1 MSPRWSLIVLAAQN
15 GVTRRAGV
23 LYSQTR
29 GMHAGLPRPVDIR
42 FAMTLCRLDNR
53 FHGTN
58 GRGFQIRGSHVD
70 IEIGEAGMR
79 IDSRWLAVRVVF
91 AVALLST
98 AQVGAQDLGAR
109 LVAVEATS
117 GAQDLSTRPVAVEAT
132 SGAVTSVSPYTAFN
146 ASAGQQSHGIVEHVS
161 PRDPKDPVRVVIELK
176 DQPLIP
182 YLRQLRAEQ
191 ANAVKNGA
199 RISTRE
205 RRNELAQAFDSQRH
219 VLEQAQTQLIG
230 DMRREGWI
238 KQEHR
243 RFAGLLNAVAITTQY
258 GHLSAINDDPRVASV
273 HMDAK
278 VQALL
283 DTSVG
288 VVGAPAVWAMRDG
301 NGNAVTGQGV
311 TIAIID
317 TGIDYRHPDLGGCF
331 GPGCKVIGGFDFVN
345 GDEDPLDDNGHGTHV
360 AGIAAANGGVRG
372 VAPDAH
378 LVAYKALDLNGNGF
392 NSVVIAAIERAVD
405 PDGNPL
411 TDDAAN
417 VISMSLG
424 SDEASTGPLALAA
437 NRAMDA
443 GIVVVAAAGNYGDY
457 RSVQS
462 PGVAERIVTVGAA
475 NNNGQIAG
483 FSSRGPVE
491 DKDFVK
497 PELVAPGVDIRS
509 TWLGGDYHVLSGTSM
524 ATPHVAG
531 AAALMRQLHPML
543 DSQELKALLVNNAR
557 DLGLD
562 VFTQGAGMLDVA
574 ASASA
579 AVVIMPAI
587 PSFGGVDIEQP
598 QWQAKLPVTLK
609 NISPQD
615 WTATVQPAPAP
626 LGAEVA
632 FGQPEGFAVA
642 AGQTTMFD
650 LTVAV
655 DNQLL
660 PFPAAP
666 TLHHESA
673 LSLLNAGGSVRL
685 PWLLFKAATLNL
697 VVHGRPDTVIVSSG
711 DNCGGFP
718 CWRPFQETNCLVW
731 DAQRSAT
738 RSIRV
743 SPGKYH
749 AFALYADPSDSC
761 EGFTKSVV
769 FKDADTS
776 SSAILRIDD
785 ADAKNRIHVGNVVD
799 TAGLLI
805 APPRLKVVG
814 STFNI
819 FHPASELAFL
829 IGQSAV
835 PRDGDTIFH
844 ISDVPDGYRL
854 NVDAVAIDTD
864 SQFSH
869 RRYFVLGDL
878 LTGAVQGGVALD
890 LDAASEGGVTFEYS
904 DVKEL
909 ADGVNF
915 WPGAGLLSMPGN
927 FGIVAMSMGG
937 PKEGPYFSPFK
948 VTAFAARPR
957 GRAGERAPQLLITRS
972 VGPNGNGGLRQ
983 LLDTNPVAILNDDE
997 YVKFDGTAV
1006 KSTGTI
1012 DLTHV
1017 NFKDDGH
1024 KVRISNGPVFLS
1036 TQFLYSSFVKM
1047 FTPIPATGSQNGF
1060 VAYPFLDMRQNL
1072 ISDEFNY
1079 ELICDGVSVVNES
1092 SNVLYTTF
1100 IDRECT
1106 NLRAVFDFETRLFT
1120 HIARST
1126 AEINLIAN
1134 VATDS
1139 PVVRGLTFTSDSRV
1153 TRVLSGDV
1161 LQLRL
1166 KASPEFADTHSPN
1179 PPLPAMVDYRL
1190 DDTASWTPLD
1200 LIRDGDGYV
1209 GSLPVI
1215 NGAHIGSL
1223 RIQLRDRSG
1232 SSMTQTLNSLFL
1244 IGKNANSLA
1253 GSAVPTFGELPELT
1267 VPATGLLTPFDLPA
1281 VTASD
1286 ALDGTIAATTANIG
1300 PYPAGR
1306 NAIRWTAVNSAD
1318 VMASATQILNV
1329 VDLTPPQVTPP
1340 PSITRPATGV
1350 YTAID
1355 LGQAAAVDKEEGAL
1369 VALPHPSGPF
1379 TVGSHQVN
1387 WTATDSSGNRGSATQ
1402 TVTITGDASPPPV
1415 LTIGD
1420 ASVEE
1425 GDTGTRDLIFPV
1437 TLSHPSDRPV
1447 SFGVSTSDL
1456 SATSGLDYVAMHLP
1470 GMVIPTGA
1478 SRVEIRVPIIPDT
1491 SVEPSE
1497 TFAVSLSDVVG
1508 ALADNTRAIGTIIDD
1523 DNALETI
1530 QTIAGTGTAAFTG
1543 DNGPAVQ
1550 AAISFPAAIALSRD
1564 GAIVF
1569 ADARNHRIRR
1579 IAVDGTIHTIAGNG
1593 SAGFSGDGGPAL
1605 DAALNFPTGLAIDGQ
1620 GRVFIAD
1627 TQNHRVRMIAPDGTI
1642 STIAGGSV
1650 GAFAGDGGPAVDAL
1664 LRSPGGIAVD
1674 LSGNLYVADTGNVRV
1689 RRIDSH
1695 GVITTIAGNG
1705 SFDSSGDGGPALAA
1719 GLVPGA
1725 VAVDAADN
1733 VYVTEGDSR
1742 RVRRIDA
1749 QGVIWP
1755 FLGGGQVGGSN
1766 GDGGPALSASLRFP
1780 VGVAVDAEGNVYVI
1794 DAADNRVRKVTAE
1807 GIVSTVAGG
1816 GPGTGFTGDG
1826 GPATD
1831 ASLLNPRAAAID
1843 AAGNLFIADSNNQ
1856 RVRRVGTRR
1865 FALDARDRFVWFVP
1879 PPDDALHQGF
1889 LRIRN
1894 PLAQPLTAQFW
1905 GVDEEGVRSP
1915 GSVVATLPAS
1925 GALQL
1930 NSLDLAFGN
1939 ADKGLSGRLGEGV
1952 GSWTLVTRA
1961 AQPVEPLSYI
1971 RTPDGFLT
1979 SMHDRVAGDGIDWR
1993 VPMFNPASNPNQVS
2007 HLRLVNTEPDPVAVL
2022 IDGIDDSGQPGAETV
2037 AATLPSLSALDL
2049 SASDL
2054 ELGNV
2059 EKGLAGHLGQGS
2071 GKWQLHLSATGRIVA
2086 QNQLLDPNG
2095 NITNLS
2101 TIADAIGQAPGLHT
2115 LWFFPAASDVQHQG
2129 FVRLINRETRSGQVR
2144 VWGIDDAGATSP
2156 GAITLTLAPN
2166 ESRQFNSRDAAFGNA
2181 NKGLTGSLGTGTG
2194 DWRLV
2199 VASDLELQAMAFI
2212 RTPDGFLTSMHDV
2225 GAVSGTSLQIPIF
2238 NPAQNPNQV
2247 SWLRLINPNGI
2258 AVTAVIDGVD
2268 DAGVRAAGHVS
2279 LNLPA
2284 YAAIE
2289 ISATDLETGNPALGL
2304 SGSLGDGE
2312 GKWVLEV
2319 TSSAPIKAISLLRD
2333 PRGFITNLSR
2343 DARTSSRLDP

>member
-1 MSPRWSLIVLAAQN
+1 
-15 GVTRRAGV
+15 
-23 LYSQTR
+23 
-29 GMHAGLPRPVDIR
+29 
-42 FAMTLCRLDNR
+42 MT
-53 FHGTN
+53 
-58 GRGFQIRGSHVD
+58 
-70 IEIGEAGMR
+70 IE
-79 IDSRWLAVRVVF
+79 SRWFAVRVVLII
-91 AVALLST
+91 ALLST
-98 AQVGAQDLGAR
+98 AQAGAQDLGAR
-109 LVAVEATS
+109 
-117 GAQDLSTRPVAVEAT
+117 PVAIEAT
-132 SGAVTSVSPYTAFN
+132 SGAVTSVSPYTGFSAR
-146 ASAGQQSHGIVEHVS
+146 AGQQSRGIVDHVS
-161 PRDPKDPVRVVIELK
+161 PHDPKDPVRVVIELK

-199 RISTRE
+199 RISARE
-205 RRNELAQAFDSQRH
+205 RRNELARAIDSQRH
-219 VLEQAQTQLIG
+219 ALEQVQTQLIG

-258 GHLSAINDDPRVASV
+258 EHLSAIYDDPRVASV
-273 HMDAK
+273 HMDAT

-288 VVGAPAVWAMRDG
+288 VVGAPAVWAMHDG

-405 PDGNPL
+405 PDGDPL
-411 TDDAAN
+411 TDDAAD

-437 NRAMDA
+437 NRAMGA
-443 GIVVVAAAGNYGDY
+443 GVVVVAAAGNYGGY

-462 PGVAERIVTVGAA
+462 PGVAEQIVTVGAA
-475 NNNGQIAG
+475 DNNGQIAG

-531 AAALMRQLHPML
+531 AAALMRQLHPTL
-543 DSQELKALLVNNAR
+543 DSQEIKALLVNNSR

-579 AVVIMPAI
+579 AAVIMPAI

-598 QWQAKLPVTLK
+598 LWQATLPVTLK

-615 WTATVQPAPAP
+615 WTATVQPAATTP
-626 LGAEVA
+626 LGVDVA
-632 FGQPEGFAVA
+632 FSQPAALAVA
-642 AGQTTMFD
+642 AGQTARFD
-650 LTVAV
+650 LTVAI

-673 LSLLNAGGSVRL
+673 LSLASVTGNLRL
-685 PWLLFKAATLNL
+685 PWLVFKAATLNL
-697 VVHGRPDTVIVSSG
+697 TVHGRPDLVIVSSG
-711 DNCGGFP
+711 DACNGFP
-718 CWRPFQETNCLVW
+718 CWRPFQETNCFVW
-731 DAQRSAT
+731 DAQSNAT

-743 SPGKYH
+743 SPGIYH

-761 EGFTKSVV
+761 EGLTKSIV
-769 FKDADTS
+769 FKDADIS
-776 SSAILRIDD
+776 SSTTMRIDD
-785 ADAKNRIHVGNVVD
+785 ADAKNRIHVGNVVG
-799 TAGLLI
+799 TTGLLI
-805 APPRLKVVG
+805 TPPRLKIAG

-829 IGQSAV
+829 IGQSTV

-864 SQFSH
+864 SPFVH

-878 LTGAVQGGVALD
+878 LTGGVQSDVALD
-890 LDAASEGGVTFEYS
+890 LDTRPVGGVTFAYS
-904 DVKEL
+904 DTDEL
-909 ADGVNF
+909 SHGVDF

-927 FGIVAMSMGG
+927 GGIVANSMGG

-948 VTAFAARPR
+948 VTAYAARPQ
-957 GRAGERAPQLLITRS
+957 GRAGERVAQLIISRF
-972 VGPNGNGGLRQ
+972 VDEDGNRRLRR
-983 LLDTNPVAILNDDE
+983 LADTNPIAILNDSE
-997 YVKFDGTAV
+997 YARFDGITP
-1006 KSTGTI
+1006 KSTGNI

-1017 NFKDDGH
+1017 SFIESGH
-1024 KVRISNGPVFLS
+1024 KVNISNGLTYLS
-1036 TQFLYSSFVKM
+1036 AGFYYLAYNGQ
-1047 FTPIPATGSQNGF
+1047 FTPISSSDIQGF
-1060 VAYPFLDMRQNL
+1060 VQYPFGDVRQNQ
-1072 ISDEFNY
+1072 IAESVNY
-1079 ELICDGVSVVNES
+1079 KVTCDGSTVVNEI
-1092 SNVLYTTF
+1092 VDLLDVRF
-1100 IDRECT
+1100 LDRECI
-1106 NLRAVFDFETRLFT
+1106 NVRADFSFPTGLFG
-1120 HIARST
+1120 HITTST
-1126 AEINLIAN
+1126 AEINLKAN

-1139 PVVRGLTFTSDSRV
+1139 PVIRGLTFTSDGRV
-1153 TRVLSGDV
+1153 TRVLDGEVS
-1161 LQLRL
+1161 QIRL
-1166 KASPEFADTHSPN
+1166 KASRGLFESKSLDHLSV
-1179 PPLPAMVDYRL
+1179 MVDYRL
-1190 DDTASWTPLD
+1190 DDTASWTPLN
-1200 LIRDGDGYV
+1200 LIRDGDEYV
-1209 GSLPVI
+1209 ASLPVI
-1215 NGAHIGSL
+1215 DGAHIGSL
-1223 RIQLRDRSG
+1223 RIALRDPSG

-1267 VPATGLLTPFDLPA
+1267 VAATGLLTPFALPA

-1286 ALDGTIAATTANIG
+1286 ALDGTIAATTDSHG

-1306 NAIRWTAVNSAD
+1306 HAIRWTAVNSAD
-1318 VMASATQILNV
+1318 VMASAIQILNV
-1329 VDLTPPQVTPP
+1329 VDRTPPQVTPP
-1340 PSITRPATGV
+1340 PSITRPATGI
-1350 YTAID
+1350 YTAVD
-1355 LGQAAAVDKEEGAL
+1355 LGQASAVDKEEGAL
-1369 VALPHPSGPF
+1369 VALPHPGGPF
-1379 TVGSHQVN
+1379 AVGSHQVI

-1402 TVTITGDASPPPV
+1402 TVTITGDSSPPPV

-1420 ASVEE
+1420 ASIEE
-1425 GDTGTRDLIFPV
+1425 GDAGTLDLVFPV
-1437 TLSHPSDRPV
+1437 TLSQPIDTPI

-1456 SATSGLDYVAMHLP
+1456 SATGGLDYVAMQLP
-1470 GMVIPTGA
+1470 GMVIATGA
-1478 SRVEIRVPIIPDT
+1478 SRVDIRVPIIPDT

-1497 TFAVSLSDVVG
+1497 TFTVSLSNIVG
-1508 ALADNTRAIGTIIDD
+1508 ALADNMRAIGTIIDD
-1523 DNALETI
+1523 DVAPDTI

-1579 IAVDGTIHTIAGNG
+1579 IAVDGTIRTIAGNG

-1605 DAALNFPTGLAIDGQ
+1605 DAALNFPTGLAIDGH

-1642 STIAGGSV
+1642 STIAGG
-1650 GAFAGDGGPAVDAL
+1650 GAAAFAGDGGPAVNAL

-1689 RRIDSH
+1689 RRIDTH

-1705 SFDSSGDGGPALAA
+1705 SFGSSGDGGPALAA

-1755 FLGGGQVGGSN
+1755 FLGDGHVGGSN

-1780 VGVAVDAEGNVYVI
+1780 VGVAVDAQGNVYVT
-1794 DAADNRVRKVTAE
+1794 DAADNRVRKVTTE
-1807 GIVSTVAGG
+1807 GLVSTVAGG

-1826 GPATD
+1826 GPATG
-1831 ASLLNPRAAAID
+1831 ASLLNPRATAVD
-1843 AAGNLFIADSNNQ
+1843 AAGNLFIADSTNQ
-1856 RVRRVGTRR
+1856 RVRRVGTQR

-1879 PPDDALHQGF
+1879 PADDVLHQGF

-1894 PLAQPLTAQFW
+1894 PLAQPLTAEFW
-1905 GVDEEGVRSP
+1905 GVDEGGIRSP
-1915 GSVVATLPAS
+1915 GTVVATLPAN
-1925 GALQL
+1925 GALQF
-1930 NSLDLAFGN
+1930 NSVDLTFGN
-1939 ADKGLSGRLGEGV
+1939 TAKGLSGRLGEGV

-1961 AQPVEPLSYI
+1961 AKPLEPLSYI

-1979 SMHDRVAGDGIDWR
+1979 SMHDRVAGDGIDWW

-2007 HLRLVNTEPDPVAVL
+2007 HLRLVNTEPDPVSVL

-2037 AATLPSLSALDL
+2037 AITLPSLSALDL

-2054 ELGNV
+2054 ELGNI
-2059 EKGLAGHLGQGS
+2059 EKGLAGHLGQGN

-2166 ESRQFNSRDAAFGNA
+2166 QSRQFNSQDAAFGNA
-2181 NKGLTGSLGTGTG
+2181 GKGLTGSLGTGAG

-2199 VASDLELQAMAFI
+2199 IASDLELQAMAFI

-2268 DAGVRAAGHVS
+2268 DSGVRAAGQVS

-2289 ISATDLETGNPALGL
+2289 ISATDLEAGNPALGL